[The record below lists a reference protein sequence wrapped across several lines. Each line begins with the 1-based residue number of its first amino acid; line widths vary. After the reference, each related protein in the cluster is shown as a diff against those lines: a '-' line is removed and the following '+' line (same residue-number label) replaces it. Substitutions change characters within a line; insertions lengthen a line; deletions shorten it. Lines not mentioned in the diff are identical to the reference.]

1 MQEAGSRHDI
11 LIFGGARETGV
22 LGMMK
27 RQAIADAETIVD
39 RQHDETMRRQIL
51 IHGVAVAVVIHVT
64 PTEQH
69 LPRRP
74 PVQKYH
80 TRFSIAGF
88 PGTPVEQLTVHQGSV
103 SRLERDLL
111 GRNELREREFRVR
124 SRGQRRAV
132 RPVEI

>member
-1 MQEAGSRHDI
+1 MQIDACLEDVGVAGQRQRREISAVRAAPDTYALAIDARQRLQEAGSRHDI

-39 RQHDETMRRQIL
+39 RQHDETMRRQLL

-74 PVQKYH
+74 PGQKYH
-80 TRFSIAGF
+80 STLS
-88 PGTPVEQLTVHQGSV
+88 
-103 SRLERDLL
+103 
-111 GRNELREREFRVR
+111 
-124 SRGQRRAV
+124 
-132 RPVEI
+132 